1 MLIVSSKLH
10 YLLVVGLEAPFD
22 SNPLLM
28 QSEHYLLNV
37 LLGIL
42 KEGWEFLQALAVN
55 GKEHEL
61 IGAVILEIVR
71 IYSPLTNYLL

>member
-1 MLIVSSKLH
+1 
-10 YLLVVGLEAPFD
+10 
-22 SNPLLM
+22 
-28 QSEHYLLNV
+28 V

-71 IYSPLTNYLL
+71 IYSPLTDYLL